1 MEKFERNIQEKLR
14 DFQVQPPEEI
24 WSAIEN
30 QLVQK
35 QGKKFLWLKIAAAIL
50 LLVVS
55 ITSLVLY
62 LPYGRIAEP
71 LAEIYLLEDDLLS
84 PWSETLVVES
94 GSEIL
99 SATDEAEPVIGR
111 TSELRLVEVRSTDS
125 DYPADYSGISGLI
138 VLNPIGYDN
147 QLAFQYAQEEGFS
160 ISSII
165 FSEIPDAQ
173 KFDEVKSELMA
184 FDIITPGSTQR
195 GFALAAYLAPQ
206 QSFRYQRNTASFPYE
221 ALESQIFSFAA
232 GLKFHYNINS
242 RWEVESGIGYNLI
255 GQAVNGVT
263 AFSHPSMIPLYSSK
277 GELISSHP
285 QSMSTSMGG
294 INFKDQSYYF
304 ADIASSRVFAL
315 KGSYDESNVNLLNK
329 SASGLIQH
337 FGYIEVPLVFRY
349 KINFGFAGGGQRR
362 PRGSDISIDI
372 DLKFQEAVFGTTR
385 SVRLTKNS
393 SCTHCQGTG
402 AKAGTDMVTCTTCSG
417 AGRVHETRQSILGSF
432 TTVRECNVCNGTG
445 KVPKEKCPHCAGSG
459 IVRTQEEIEIKVPAG
474 IQNGEVIRMTGRG
487 EAIPNGDPG
496 DLYIKIHVVPHN
508 TIRREGTTLHAN
520 LPVKLSDALLGA
532 DYSVETLDGPVT
544 VSIPAGITHGEQLR
558 IKQKGVPSG
567 RERGDFMVH
576 VKIETPKKLSRNARK
591 LVEQLRDE
599 GV

>member
-349 KINFGFAGGGQRR
+349 RLIDRIFTMSVKSGIAANFLYNNNVYLQ
-362 PRGSDISIDI
+362 GSAYTHSIGESTGVSP
-372 DLKFQEAVFGTTR
+372 L
-385 SVRLTKNS
+385 SWS
-393 SCTHCQGTG
+393 GTG
-402 AKAGTDMVTCTTCSG
+402 GLSFGYPISD
-417 AGRVHETRQSILGSF
+417 RVNIALEPTFSTFLTPMGQFRSLTRETYPYNYSLF
-432 TTVRECNVCNGTG
+432 M
-445 KVPKEKCPHCAGSG
+445 G
-459 IVRTQEEIEIKVPAG
+459 IR
-474 IQNGEVIRMTGRG
+474 
-487 EAIPNGDPG
+487 
-496 DLYIKIHVVPHN
+496 Y
-508 TIRREGTTLHAN
+508 
-520 LPVKLSDALLGA
+520 KL
-532 DYSVETLDGPVT
+532 
-544 VSIPAGITHGEQLR
+544 
-558 IKQKGVPSG
+558 
-567 RERGDFMVH
+567 
-576 VKIETPKKLSRNARK
+576 
-591 LVEQLRDE
+591 
-599 GV
+599 